1 MDNLVSTPV
10 FTANPMVR
18 STLYRLLSSAFQY
31 PTPERFLHFQN
42 GDYLSELW
50 DNLAMLPH
58 LVNLMREE
66 TSSKDNI
73 QRHLEQTS
81 LEDFQTAYM
90 GTFDVGAPEPP
101 CPPYEGVYL
110 KGVERSG
117 HLIRLLDLYQH
128 FGLKMDPAEGK
139 RELADHLRA
148 ELEFLHFLCFKEAQ
162 AWDEDKEELQQGYL
176 SAQRDFLKHHLVGWL
191 PAFQARL
198 EAHCP
203 LPFYVWLTRLVAHTA
218 RLELDYLNGVLDN
231 D

>member
-1 MDNLVSTPV
+1 MDNLVLAPIP
-10 FTANPMVR
+10 TANPMVR
-18 STLYRLLSSAFQY
+18 STLHRLLSSAFQY
-31 PTPERFLHFQN
+31 PTPEYFLHYQN

-58 LVNLMREE
+58 LVNLMNQEARN
-66 TSSKDNI
+66 KDDI
-73 QRHLEQTS
+73 QRNLQQTG
-81 LEDFQTAYM
+81 LEDFQAAYM
-90 GTFDVGAPEPP
+90 GTFDVGAPSPP
-101 CPPYEGVYL
+101 CPAYEGVYL

-117 HLIRLLDLYQH
+117 HLIRLLDFYQH

-162 AWDEDKEELQQGYL
+162 ARDEDKEELLQGYL
-176 SAQRDFLKHHLVGWL
+176 LAQRDFLKHHLTGWL

-203 LPFYVWLTRLVAHTA
+203 LPFYSWLAKLLIRITH
-218 RLELDYLNGVLDN
+218 LELDYLNNTLD
-231 D
+231 